1 MTKLV
6 NSTRYIKKYGGN
18 TNMESEKILHPVSL
32 QIFNIDKSN
41 NSGYEKLYNQVKG
54 SFKLGTVTDLTPI
67 EISKFIS
74 LPYININR
82 EKILSLY
89 KINDIHELMIWID
102 ESIKEDSPYQTVN
115 RIVNIWIKFNYYLLK
130 NDNDV
135 LIPLYEKINK
145 HYWNNESMEKTKE
158 YILYWFKTK
167 DINDFKF
174 NLGTDLDLYI
184 KSYLKKK
191 ST

>member
-89 KINDIHELMIWID
+89 KINDIHELMTWID
-102 ESIKEDSPYQTVN
+102 ESIKEASSFQTVN

>member
-18 TNMESEKILHPVSL
+18 TNMESDKILHPVSL

>member
-89 KINDIHELMIWID
+89 KINDIHELMTWID
-102 ESIKEDSPYQTVN
+102 ESIKEDSSYQTVN

-145 HYWNNESMEKTKE
+145 HY
-158 YILYWFKTK
+158 
-167 DINDFKF
+167 
-174 NLGTDLDLYI
+174 
-184 KSYLKKK
+184 
-191 ST
+191 